1 MGGCAKVLLPVM
13 LVIFLFTHP
22 TRSNAESA
30 SPATNAAVANDPF
43 PAAPGLRPQ
52 VDFWIDVFTRLRR
65 NQVLLHDT
73 QYPRLRYEVFVLPGT
88 VEDGLNR
95 EQADYLGARKER
107 LAARLETL
115 ERKLTRAEPL
125 SVSEQQLRQRLE
137 AAGGPEAVRNASQ
150 RLRFQR
156 GLRERFLEGVRRS
169 GRYMT
174 QMRRIF
180 AGQHLPADLALLP
193 HVESSF
199 NIDARSSAGAAG
211 IWQFTRPTGRRFL
224 HMSNALDERLDPIA
238 ATRAAAAYLR
248 SAHELL
254 GDWALAITSYNHG
267 TAGMLRAANQ
277 YGRQI
282 ERIVREYNSDSFGF
296 ASRNF
301 YTEFLA
307 VREILTHPERYFDE
321 PLKRDAPLQLDSL
334 VLPRPTSAPHLAQV
348 AGTDLERLAEV
359 NPAWLNRAVQGKVA
373 LPANTV
379 VWLPRGTHLTTN
391 EVNARLSIAERN
403 APPPPVLDGQA
414 RKGIYRVHA
423 GDTLDA
429 IAHRQKISL
438 AALRSLNGIKADS
451 HHIRV
456 GQQLKIPTVAVEY
469 TRTADKSKTKPG
481 VHLVRDGENPFVIA
495 RHYKISLS
503 SLLTENGLVQD
514 AIIHS
519 GQRLRIPAKAS
530 P

>member
-1 MGGCAKVLLPVM
+1 
-13 LVIFLFTHP
+13 
-22 TRSNAESA
+22 
-30 SPATNAAVANDPF
+30 
-43 PAAPGLRPQ
+43 
-52 VDFWIDVFTRLRR
+52 
-65 NQVLLHDT
+65 
-73 QYPRLRYEVFVLPGT
+73 
-88 VEDGLNR
+88 
-95 EQADYLGARKER
+95 
-107 LAARLETL
+107 
-115 ERKLTRAEPL
+115 
-125 SVSEQQLRQRLE
+125 
-137 AAGGPEAVRNASQ
+137 
-150 RLRFQR
+150 
-156 GLRERFLEGVRRS
+156 
-169 GRYMT
+169 
-174 QMRRIF
+174 
-180 AGQHLPADLALLP
+180 
-193 HVESSF
+193 
-199 NIDARSSAGAAG
+199 
-211 IWQFTRPTGRRFL
+211 
-224 HMSNALDERLDPIA
+224 
-238 ATRAAAAYLR
+238 
-248 SAHELL
+248 
-254 GDWALAITSYNHG
+254 
-267 TAGMLRAANQ
+267 MLRAANQ
-277 YGRQI
+277 YGTQI

-379 VWLPRGTHLTTN
+379 VWLPQGKHLTTN

-414 RKGIYRVHA
+414 HKGIYRVHA
-423 GDTLDA
+423 GDTLDV

-456 GQQLKIPTVAVEY
+456 GQQLKIPSVAVEY